1 MKHTVDNFELIS
13 SLLDFPRDKSFY
25 FMQVLK
31 RRKENPELKSNSVVI
46 NNYYLY
52 GKGDLEKLRERIV
65 EDCVKNNAR
74 AYINVNTLDLEKIA
88 MFTMQK
94 TVDLVIKGDFK
105 AVKNAYAST
114 CGSHHSE
121 ENKRWVIDI
130 DTFDRQFIDKVRGE
144 IEILQ
149 AEIKSN
155 QYKILA
161 EVPTKNGLHIVCN
174 PFRLDKFKQKFPEIE
189 VKKNSPTILFVP

>member
-1 MKHTVDNFELIS
+1 MIDNFEIIS
-13 SLLDFPRDKSFY
+13 SLLNFTNPKSFY

-31 RRKENPELKSNSVVI
+31 RRKENPELKSNSIVI

-52 GKGDLEKLRERIV
+52 DKGDLEKLRERIID
-65 EDCVKNNAR
+65 DCTKNNAR

-94 TVDLVIKGDFK
+94 TVELVIKGDYK

-130 DTFDRQFIDKVRGE
+130 DTKDRDFIDKVRGE
-144 IEILQ
+144 IETLQ
-149 AEIKSN
+149 AEIKNN

-161 EVPTKNGLHIVCN
+161 EVLTKNGVHIITN
-174 PFRLDKFKQKFPEIE
+174 PFNLKKFQDKELG
-189 VKKNSPTILFVP
+189 VDVHKNNPTILYIS

>member
-1 MKHTVDNFELIS
+1 MTDNFDIIY
-13 SLLDFPRDKSFY
+13 SLLNFPHQKSFY
-25 FMQVLK
+25 FIQILK
-31 RRKENPELKSNSVVI
+31 RRKENPELKSNSAVV
-46 NNYYLY
+46 NNFYLY
-52 GKGDLEKLRERIV
+52 NKEDLEKLRGRIV
-65 EDCVKNNAR
+65 EDCTKNNAR

-94 TVDLVIKGDFK
+94 TVELVIKGDYK

-130 DTFDRQFIDKVRGE
+130 DTKDRDFIDKVRGE
-144 IEILQ
+144 IETLQ
-149 AEIKSN
+149 AEIKNN

-161 EVPTKNGLHIVCN
+161 EVPTKAGIHLISH
-174 PFRLDKFKQKFPEIE
+174 PFRLDKFKQKFPE
-189 VKKNSPTILFVP
+189 VDVQKNSPTILYIS